1 MFNKTLLLQSSAQ
14 RFFPLTLSVQAT
26 IELGG
31 TLRVLDDP
39 YQVSDYWW
47 EGTEIA
53 RYELSGTSTLV
64 TIENYSSEYLLY
76 FNTWYSSLMSIK
88 PTGFNDPSINNA
100 SISSDWF
107 FKFIENPQTTVTIK
121 FETVP

>member
-1 MFNKTLLLQSSAQ
+1 MFNKTLLLHSNTQ

-26 IELGG
+26 VELGG
-31 TLRVLDDP
+31 TLRVLDDA

-53 RYELSGTSTLV
+53 KYTLTGTSTLV

-76 FNTWYSSLMSIK
+76 FNIWYSSFISIN
-88 PTGFNDPSINNA
+88 PTGFNDPNIDNA
-100 SISSDWF
+100 SGSSDWY
-107 FKFIENPQTTVTIK
+107 FKFIENPQTTVTIN
-121 FETVP
+121 FETAP